1 MIATIVLREPPAL
14 TPSAD
19 GSWWTLVA
27 VLAWLLLP
35 LIVARLMACRHR
47 MPGFGR
53 VDPSRRFPTLL
64 AGVYVQVERALRDP
78 VLVNQARRRLRER
91 HLS

>member
-27 VLAWLLLP
+27 VLAGLLTLHLAVS
-35 LIVARLMACRHR
+35 LIAWGHLRPGLGRL
-47 MPGFGR
+47 
-53 VDPSRRFPTLL
+53 DPSRCFPTLL
-64 AGVYVQVERALRDP
+64 AGVYVEVERALRDP
-78 VLVNQARRRLRER
+78 VLVNQARRRLRQR